1 MLKINPICRVT
12 LGEEKGKPPENSSTT
27 HLCPHAQQLFVK
39 ASVFTGYSFCI
50 GWTSQTS
57 TALRHRTGQVVTK
70 PQTFVAYSLKQK
82 TKQNSSPKAVVFVWK
97 KVGGVGP
104 GGSTPPPPTHKSPV
118 AFAWN
123 CVPCILMV
131 AADEVSTATFKALPP
146 LTTSHGLNILSER
159 VECKVR
165 LLGAQIASVS
175 PLRGLDPVPLSKS
188 VGVFP

>member
-97 KVGGVGP
+97 KV
-104 GGSTPPPPTHKSPV
+104 

-123 CVPCILMV
+123 CVPCLLML
-131 AADEVSTATFKALPP
+131 AAEEVSTATFKALPP